1 MSPLQIVLVAL
12 RALLRNKLRSFLTTL
27 GIIIGVGAV
36 IAMTAIGAGAKA
48 RVEKTFESMGSK
60 MLTVR
65 SGSSRQGGVRGGA
78 GSQPTLTWDDLRAI
92 QEEVPTIERAAPLLQ
107 TRALAQAEG
116 QNWPMQ
122 VQGTTPD
129 YFVIRNWDAEQGV
142 MFGEQE
148 HATGAKVAV
157 LGKTVVDTL
166 YGPYADPIGSIIRLN
181 NVPFEVIGV
190 AESKGQTPWGSD
202 SDDVVF
208 VPSTTYRSKLQGD
221 LHQFISGSIQVSAVA
236 KDKTDEAQAQIEEL
250 LRRTHRI
257 REGAED
263 DFQVRNLAE
272 MAQGQTEGAETMNS
286 LLAGIALV
294 SLLVGGIG
302 IMNIMLVSVTE
313 RTREIG
319 LRMAIGAKPHN
330 ILVQFLVEAIA
341 LSVLGGLLGI
351 GAGLGA
357 AKYLSEKFEWPMLVQ
372 PDVVA
377 IAVAFSAVVGIG
389 FGLYPAYKA
398 SRLDPI
404 QALRYE

>member
-1 MSPLQIVLVAL
+1 MNPLQIVLVAM

-48 RVEKTFESMGSK
+48 RVEKTFESMGSR
-60 MLTVR
+60 MLNVR
-65 SGSSRQGGVRGGA
+65 SGSSRTGGMRGGA
-78 GSQPTLTWDDLRAI
+78 GSQPTLTWEDLRAI
-92 QEEVPTIERAAPLLQ
+92 QEQVPTVERAAPLLQ

-116 QNWPMQ
+116 QNWTTQ
-122 VQGTTPD
+122 VHGTTPD
-129 YFVIRNWDAEQGV
+129 YFTIRNWDAERGELL
-142 MFGEQE
+142 GEQE

-157 LGKTVVDTL
+157 VGKTVVENL
-166 YGPYADPIGSIIRLN
+166 FGPYADPLGTIIRLN
-181 NVPFEVIGV
+181 NVPFEIIGV
-190 AESKGQTPWGSD
+190 AESKGQSPWGSD
-202 SDDVVF
+202 NDDVVF
-208 VPSTTYRSKLQGD
+208 VPSTTFRAKLQGD
-221 LHQFISGSIQVSAVA
+221 LHQFINGSIQVSAVS
-236 KDKTDEAQAQIEEL
+236 KGKTDEAQAQIEEL
-250 LRRTHRI
+250 LRRQHRI
-257 REGAED
+257 REGDAD

-319 LRMAIGAKPHN
+319 LRMAIGATPRN
-330 ILVQFLVEAIA
+330 ILVQFMVEAIA
-341 LSVLGGLLGI
+341 LSVLGGLLGV

-357 AKYLSEKFEWPMLVQ
+357 AQYLSSKFEWPMLVQ
-372 PDVVA
+372 PDVIA
-377 IAVAFSAVVGIG
+377 IAVVFSAVVGIG